1 LFLSTPWIYPYH
13 GEPDDYFRYS
23 KKVLEYMLKKSGFEI
38 IRIIPTGG
46 KSRILLVFLQ
56 RWFLYLKKVIKIA
69 ERFVPAPTVDN
80 CEFLDTPSHH
90 VIAQKI

>member
-23 KKVLEYMLKKSGFEI
+23 KKALEYMLKKSGFEI

-56 RWFLYLKKVIKIA
+56 RWFPYLKKVIKIV
-69 ERFVPAPTVDN
+69 ERFVSVPIVDGY
-80 CEFLDTPSHH
+80 ELLDTLSHH